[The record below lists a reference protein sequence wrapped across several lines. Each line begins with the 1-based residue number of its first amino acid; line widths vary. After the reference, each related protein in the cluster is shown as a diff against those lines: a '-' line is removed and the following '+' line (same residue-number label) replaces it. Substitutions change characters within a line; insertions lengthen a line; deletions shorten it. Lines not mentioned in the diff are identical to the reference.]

1 MPGPRESVGEPIIP
15 QVGGLPLIRIQMED
29 LSRSFDGFS
38 LCFISRNYNKLAHA
52 CARLVFRNSEV
63 VEWPITPPDVIDI
76 ITSDC
81 NSDHD

>member
-1 MPGPRESVGEPIIP
+1 MVKHALAAE
-15 QVGGLPLIRIQMED
+15 
-29 LSRSFDGFS
+29 
-38 LCFISRNYNKLAHA
+38 YNELAHA

-76 ITSDC
+76 IISDF